1 MKVLKATEEQYQE
14 LNGYSVGNNTI
25 EFTRDINGNWI
36 IGLSVLS
43 DKNFSSKQEELNEL
57 ELIEFE
63 PIPDI
68 ED

>member
-25 EFTRDINGNWI
+25 EFTKDINGNWI

-43 DKNFSSKQEELNEL
+43 DKNFSSKQELNEL
-57 ELIEFE
+57 VAIEFE